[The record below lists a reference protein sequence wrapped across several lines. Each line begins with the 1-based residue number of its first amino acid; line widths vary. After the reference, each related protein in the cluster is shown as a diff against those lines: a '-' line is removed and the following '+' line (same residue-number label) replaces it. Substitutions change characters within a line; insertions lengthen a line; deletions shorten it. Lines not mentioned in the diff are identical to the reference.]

1 MSEEDYRGDEFA
13 QWRQPVQGNN
23 DLLNLTQPNIIRD
36 IHLDYLKA
44 GADLL
49 ETNTFNANSI
59 SMADYG
65 MEDYVYEINKRG
77 AELAKEAVAIYQKE
91 ARRPAFVVGSIGPT
105 NQTASLSPD
114 VNRPGYRAV
123 DYSRLQAVYAEQ
135 VAALMDGGADA
146 LLVETVFDTLNAKAA
161 LSAIRQVYD
170 ERSCSLP
177 VMIGGT
183 ITDASGRTLRAKR
196 RRLSRVGFAL
206 SSFSIGFNCAL
217 GADQLLPYIQ
227 ELARKSPFHISAHPN
242 AGLPNAFGEYDE
254 GPDEMGEKIRP
265 FLKWAW

>member
-1 MSEEDYRGDEFA
+1 MGTMIQGHKLSEEDYRGDEFA

-59 SMADYG
+59 TMADYE

-114 VNRPGYRAV
+114 VNRRPGYRSV
-123 DYSRLQAVYAEQ
+123 DYSRLQSGLCRAGGRI
-135 VAALMDGGADA
+135 DGR
-146 LLVETVFDTLNAKAA
+146 KC
-161 LSAIRQVYD
+161 R
-170 ERSCSLP
+170 CSS
-177 VMIGGT
+177 GGN
-183 ITDASGRTLRAKR
+183 
-196 RRLSRVGFAL
+196 
-206 SSFSIGFNCAL
+206 SF
-217 GADQLLPYIQ
+217 
-227 ELARKSPFHISAHPN
+227 
-242 AGLPNAFGEYDE
+242 
-254 GPDEMGEKIRP
+254 
-265 FLKWAW
+265 